1 MGKQYVGIDIGAS
14 SVKMAVC
21 NEGKLIS
28 TAQVPVPENMFSEGR
43 ILSPVAM
50 SELLLDMRREHKI
63 MCKDAAVLL
72 LSNDVFFR
80 QISVPP
86 MTAEQLK
93 INLPYEFHDYI
104 TGEKDKYYYDY
115 AVTGYEKN
123 EEGAVSGINIVAA
136 ATSKENIE
144 EYRELLH
151 RAGMKLCIAIPDEM
165 AWSNLLRMAEKQSP
179 GREYAILDIGHTEVY
194 LHLYHGHT
202 LEMTKVIENAGALI
216 DTAIAQTKGVDEY
229 IAKTYKESNY
239 DDVLNLE
246 SCQAVYGSIALEVM
260 KALNFHT
267 YEHRDNNLETV
278 YYCGGG
284 AKIAPLISQIAE
296 SISLTLEPIG
306 KLLPFL
312 GEEGITFAA
321 AAGATQQ

>member
-21 NEGKLIS
+21 NEGRIIS
-28 TAQVPVPENMFSEGR
+28 TAQAPVPENLFSEGR
-43 ILSPVAM
+43 ILSPGVM
-50 SELLLDMRREHKI
+50 SELLLDMRKKNRI
-63 MCKDAAVLL
+63 TCKDASILL
-72 LSNDVFFR
+72 LNNEAFFR

-86 MTAEQLK
+86 MSAEQLK

-104 TGEKDKYYYDY
+104 VGEKDKYFYDY
-115 AVTGYEKN
+115 AVTGYN
-123 EEGAVSGINIVAA
+123 YDEEENISEINIVAA

-144 EYRELLH
+144 EYREMLH
-151 RAGMKLCIAIPDEM
+151 RAGMKLCVAIPYEM
-165 AWSNLLRMAEKQSP
+165 SWSNLLRMAEKIQP
-179 GREYAILDIGHTEVY
+179 NREYAILDIGHTEIY

-202 LEMTKVIENAGALI
+202 LEMSKVIEHAGALI
-216 DTAIAQTKGVDEY
+216 DTAIAQAKGVDEY

-239 DDVLNLE
+239 DNVLNLE
-246 SCQAVYGSIALEVM
+246 ECQAVYGSIALEVM
-260 KALNFHT
+260 KALNFHS
-267 YEHRDNNLETV
+267 YEHRDNQLETV

-284 AKIAPLISQIAE
+284 ANIKPLIEQIQE